1 MAILPVPSSRVS
13 DYLVRQ
19 RLVQQVQSDQL
30 ALLRL
35 QTQLSTGQRLFLP
48 SDDAPAALRVINLQR
63 TLERKGQ
70 MQSNLSSSQSLLTSA
85 ESSLASVSTL
95 LSEIRA
101 AALGAADTSATSEQR
116 QAVAQQ
122 VSQAL
127 QQLVDTGNAKFQGRH
142 LFSGS
147 RSLDAPYVY
156 NGQYVEYRGNE
167 STLRSYVDLDVL
179 YETST
184 PGAQVLGGLSNG
196 AQGSV
201 DLDPHLTSSTLVGQL
216 NGGAGIGSR
225 GAVSIRFVPSAPGE
239 ATITSTVDLSSAATV
254 GDVARLLEEHAP
266 AGTGLVVE
274 ITSDRLQLSTA
285 EGGLVV
291 TEVGAGQTAHELGIY
306 TGADA
311 PPAAV
316 ITGDDLNPTLV
327 KTTPLANLLGSKAQG
342 RLELSGANNDLRIT
356 AAANGASYNNLAIAI
371 VGGGTLGSEAAV
383 YDSNTNTLT
392 VTIQAGSSTAIQV
405 AAAINAEGTIQAEN
419 DYRDALSTI
428 QSGSGLVAV
437 GTYANVTDSS
447 GSGSS
452 LDIASGLA
460 ITNGGDPFTVD
471 TSTATTVENLLNLLN
486 RNDSGLLAEINS
498 AGAGI
503 NVRSR
508 RSGAE
513 LSIGE
518 NGGTTATQLGI
529 RTLTDMTQL
538 DEFNDGVGVTT
549 EVGFDIEIVARD
561 GTVLEIDLST
571 ATTVGEVINLIN
583 SDDQNGGKVLA
594 RLAAVGNGFE
604 LVDSSGGS
612 ADLIVRKVGESRAIE
627 WLGFTSDGA
636 SQASSSTGTLQS
648 EDRRPIEVESVFHSL
663 IELGDALLADDVLA
677 IGRATSRLDDD
688 LTRANFAR
696 SDLGAR
702 LQSLDALQVRLED
715 EEVELRRVLS
725 QDLDVDLVEAI
736 SNFTARQYALQA
748 SLQTTAQVLQ
758 LSLLNYL

>member
-127 QQLVDTGNAKFQGRH
+127 QQLVDTGNAKFQGRY

-156 NGQYVEYRGNE
+156 NGQYVEYQGNE

-179 YETST
+179 YETNI
-184 PGAQVLGGLSNG
+184 PGAQVLGGLSHG

-225 GAVSIRFVPSAPGE
+225 GAVSMRFVPSAPGE

-266 AGTGLVVE
+266 AGTELVVE
-274 ITSDRLQLSTA
+274 ITGDRLRLSTA

-356 AAANGASYNNLAIAI
+356 AAANGASYNNLTIAI
-371 VGGGTLGSEAAV
+371 VGGGTLGGEVAA
-383 YDSNTNTLT
+383 YDNVTNTLT
-392 VTIQAGSSTAIQV
+392 VTIQAGSSTASHV
-405 AAAINAEGTIQAEN
+405 AAAINTEEIFHATN
-419 DYRDALSTI
+419 DPRDATSTL
-428 QSGSGLVAV
+428 QSGSGPVAV
-437 GTYANVTDSS
+437 GTYANVTDTS

-452 LDIASGLA
+452 LDIASGLVIA
-460 ITNGGDPFTVD
+460 NGGDPFTVD
-471 TSTATTVENLLNLLN
+471 TSTTTTVEDLLNLLN
-486 RNDSGLLAEINS
+486 RQESGLLAEINS
-498 AGAGI
+498 AGNGI

-529 RTLTDMTQL
+529 RTFTDMTRL

-549 EVGFDIEIVARD
+549 EEGFDIEIVARD

-594 RLAAVGNGFE
+594 RLAAVGSGFE

-612 ADLIVRKVGESRAIE
+612 ADLIIRKVGESRAIE

-648 EDRRPIEVESVFHSL
+648 EDRRPIEVEGVFHTL
-663 IELGDALLADDVLA
+663 IELRDALLADDVLA

-702 LQSLDALQVRLED
+702 LQSLDSLQVRLED